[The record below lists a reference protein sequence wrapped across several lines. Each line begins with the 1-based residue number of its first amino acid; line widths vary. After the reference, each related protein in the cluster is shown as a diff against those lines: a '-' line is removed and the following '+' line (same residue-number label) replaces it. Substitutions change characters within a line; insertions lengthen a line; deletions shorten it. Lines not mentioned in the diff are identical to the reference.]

1 MITNIYTMHKRP
13 NKFILGYLTSSLM
26 LLLVTSAASQQKDS
40 LYVWDFSVSN
50 PELKRIGDMLTN
62 DFETELIGLGWYTVL
77 ERRKY
82 NRVQAHLDMEN
93 RISDFNNLSTASKDS
108 LRKIRAGVV
117 IFGEVK
123 DDFESGQYEVTVAF
137 QRLDGQKFRQ
147 DFMLI
152 GRGLINDNQTRK
164 DKMRELVRK
173 LHSKEFVEA
182 KRSQFETV
190 SEKLA
195 TYMVR
200 VKNVQ
205 KGFQDIAR
213 FAMNND
219 NYFEELGQTI
229 IDYNQI
235 FDDLHNNGSRYH
247 IDFTKN
253 WDSER
258 GRKLKA
264 ILDGIMNDIH
274 KTYVLKLD
282 KVRMDIWEYR
292 TQSMS
297 KNEKKAKKQEI
308 IKGVRTTTDDLKR
321 QIDIMD
327 IEISTFLSH
336 LTTEMEG

>member
-1 MITNIYTMHKRP
+1 MYTMQKKP
-13 NKFILGYLTSSLM
+13 NNCILSFLTISLM
-26 LLLVTSAASQQKDS
+26 LLFVTNAESQKKDS
-40 LYVWDFSVSN
+40 LYVWDFSISN
-50 PELKRIGDMLTN
+50 PELKRIGEMLTN

-82 NRVQAHLDMEN
+82 NRVQAHRDMEN
-93 RISDFNNLSTASKDS
+93 RISDFNNLSSASKDS

-137 QRLDGQKFRQ
+137 QRLDGEKFRQ
-147 DFMLI
+147 DFTLI

-173 LHSKEFVEA
+173 LHSKEFAEA
-182 KRSQFETV
+182 KRNQFEKV
-190 SEKLA
+190 SEKLS

-229 IDYNQI
+229 IDYNLI

-247 IDFTKN
+247 MDFTRN
-253 WDSER
+253 WDRER

-308 IKGVRTTTDDLKR
+308 IQGVRSTTDDLKR

>member
-1 MITNIYTMHKRP
+1 MQKKP
-13 NKFILGYLTSSLM
+13 NNCILSFLTISLM
-26 LLLVTSAASQQKDS
+26 LLFVTNAESQKKDS
-40 LYVWDFSVSN
+40 LYVWDFSIGN
-50 PELKRIGDMLTN
+50 PELKRIGEMLTN

-82 NRVQAHLDMEN
+82 NRVQAHRDMEN
-93 RISDFNNLSTASKDS
+93 RISDFNNLSSASKDS

-137 QRLDGQKFRQ
+137 QRLDGEKFRQ
-147 DFMLI
+147 DFTLI

-173 LHSKEFVEA
+173 LHSKEFAEA
-182 KRSQFETV
+182 KRNQFEKV
-190 SEKLA
+190 SEKLS

-229 IDYNQI
+229 IDYNLI

-247 IDFTKN
+247 MDFTRN
-253 WDSER
+253 WDRER

-308 IKGVRTTTDDLKR
+308 IQGVRSTTDDLKR

>member
-1 MITNIYTMHKRP
+1 MQKRP
-13 NKFILGYLTSSLM
+13 NNCFRDLLTVFLV
-26 LLLVTSAASQQKDS
+26 LLLTTDVLSQKKDS
-40 LYVWDFSVSN
+40 LYVWDFTVSH
-50 PELKRIGDMLTN
+50 PELKRIGEMLTN

-137 QRLDGQKFRQ
+137 QRLDGEKFRQ
-147 DFMLI
+147 DFTLI

-164 DKMRELVRK
+164 NKMRELVQK
-173 LHSKEFVEA
+173 LHSKEFKEA
-182 KRSQFETV
+182 KRSQFERV
-190 SEKLA
+190 SEKLS

-229 IDYNQI
+229 IDYNLI

-247 IDFTKN
+247 MDFTKN
-253 WDSER
+253 WDRER
-258 GRKLKA
+258 GRKLKS

-274 KTYVLKLD
+274 KTCVLKLD

-292 TQSMS
+292 TKSMS
-297 KNEKKAKKQEI
+297 KNEKKAKKEEI
-308 IKGVRTTTDDLKR
+308 IRGVRTTTDDLKR